1 MPAVSPPPPAAESPI
16 DRAARPPAVP
26 APAPMLAPP
35 PAADPGVAAASAAA
49 TDRGTGPAGDPPPP
63 KWWSNPKSLVTYV
76 LGLNDTA
83 HQIALGVA
91 VGMFWGMTPT
101 VGAQMLIVLGFYYA
115 CKPLFHFNVKA
126 ALVTVYVSNPVTML
140 AIYWFDY
147 EVGRLL
153 VGGDLTKAELAAVLE
168 YSSLAEW
175 WETVTGLVKRVG
187 LPMLVGSACVGL
199 AGALAAYPLT
209 RWLVVSW
216 RGRRE
221 DAAGGAVG

>member
-1 MPAVSPPPPAAESPI
+1 MSAAPAPPADPPASK
-16 DRAARPPAVP
+16 RPPREAKSAPVVP

-35 PAADPGVAAASAAA
+35 VHADVDVRPVASE
-49 TDRGTGPAGDPPPP
+49 TAGDPPPP

-76 LGLNDTA
+76 LGLNDSA

-101 VGAQMLIVLGFYYA
+101 VGVQMMIVLAFYYL
-115 CKPLFHFNVKA
+115 CKPFFTFNVKA
-126 ALVTVYVSNPVTML
+126 ALVTVYISNPVTML

-175 WETVTGLVKRVG
+175 WETVRDLVGRVG
-187 LPMLVGSACVGL
+187 LPMLVGSVAVGT
-199 AGALAAYPLT
+199 ASALAAYPLT

-216 RGRRE
+216 RGR
-221 DAAGGAVG
+221 AAATADGVRVG

>member
-1 MPAVSPPPPAAESPI
+1 MPAALTPVAPAAVTPEP
-16 DRAARPPAVP
+16 APPSTP

-35 PAADPGVAAASAAA
+35 VNANVGRDAKPPAASAA
-49 TDRGTGPAGDPPPP
+49 GTVAAEDPAPP
-63 KWWSNPKSLVTYV
+63 KWWSNPKALVTYV

-91 VGMFWGMTPT
+91 VGAFWGMTPT
-101 VGAQMLIVLGFYYA
+101 VGAQMVIVLACYYLF
-115 CKPLFHFNVKA
+115 KPLFHFNVKA
-126 ALVTVYVSNPVTML
+126 ALVTVYISNPVTML
-140 AIYWFDY
+140 PIYWFDY

-175 WETVTGLVKRVG
+175 WETVTDLVKRVG
-187 LPMLVGSACVGL
+187 LPMLVGAVAVGT
-199 AGALAAYPLT
+199 ASALAAYPLT

-216 RGRRE
+216 RGRPAAE
-221 DAAGGAVG
+221 GAAAG

>member
-1 MPAVSPPPPAAESPI
+1 MSAAPAPPADPPVSKRPPRE
-16 DRAARPPAVP
+16 ARSAPAVP

-35 PAADPGVAAASAAA
+35 VNLSPSVDPPAKPRA
-49 TDRGTGPAGDPPPP
+49 DPPPP

-76 LGLNDTA
+76 LGLNDSA

-101 VGAQMLIVLGFYYA
+101 VGVQMMIVLAFYYL
-115 CKPLFHFNVKA
+115 CKPFFTFNVKA
-126 ALVTVYVSNPVTML
+126 ALVTVYISNPVTML

-153 VGGDLTKAELAAVLE
+153 VGGDLTKSELAAVLE

-175 WETVTGLVKRVG
+175 WETVRDLVGRVG
-187 LPMLVGSACVGL
+187 LPMLVGSVAVGT
-199 AGALAAYPLT
+199 AAALAAYPLT
-209 RWLVVSW
+209 RWLVVGW
-216 RGRRE
+216 RGRVAAAA
-221 DAAGGAVG
+221 DGAAGRVD